1 MSRPR
6 RDPRPPHASPNS
18 PAPLAP
24 AWTSWLAGGLALAIG
39 LGATPFA
46 AGDRDGSELTVALA
60 TLGVAHPTGYALW
73 VLAGHAWVTLLHAL
87 GAGVPWAANTWSV
100 AGAAV
105 ALGCAHALGRRL
117 LAACGVAP
125 RPAALVAALP
135 VLALAANA
143 SFAAGVTVAEVY
155 SWHVGWVLGAALF
168 VASTLDANAARRGDA
183 AWRFAR
189 AAAAG
194 ALLAL
199 GVSHHASAVAAALP
213 FALALAIVFRPRPLE
228 WLGAAAAAALVL
240 ALAWGF
246 VLWRSWHPAP
256 APWPTLGTGVRET
269 WRHVTAAGY
278 RHYIG
283 GFAPSSGDA
292 ALLARDVWPW
302 LVPSVLAAIA
312 WPWIGVGAPRASRFA
327 LSGAT
332 LAMTLLPFGYGVVDP
347 LSYFLAPLALALA
360 LLPAVIAAVAPLRRA
375 GLPLAVLATLVVVAA
390 SWGTP
395 GAIAER
401 NVTFTRA
408 DEFLR
413 EMWSKVPIGRG
424 WVIFDDDI
432 HWRLVQYQQL
442 DGQRRGLVVVEPR
455 VLMDAG
461 ARALFAR
468 RHGVDPLGG
477 AAPPD
482 DAVADRP
489 ETIARFADTV
499 ARALGAAGPDS
510 VVLFRPEVPEIA
522 LLPRPAAAA
531 DTAR

>member
-6 RDPRPPHASPNS
+6 RDARPPRATRRS

-24 AWTSWLAGGLALAIG
+24 AWTSWLAGGLAFAIG
-39 LGATPFA
+39 LGAAPVA
-46 AGDRDGSELTVALA
+46 AGDRDGSELTVMLA
-60 TLGVAHPTGYALW
+60 TLGVAHPTGYAVW
-73 VLAGHAWVTLLHAL
+73 VLAGHAWVTLLRAL
-87 GAGVPWAANTWSV
+87 GAAVPWAANTWSV

-117 LAACGVAP
+117 LAACGVSP

-143 SFAAGVTVAEVY
+143 SFAAGATVAEVY
-155 SWHVGWVLGAALF
+155 SWHVAWVLGGALF
-168 VASTLDANAARRGDA
+168 VASTLDAGEPRRGDA
-183 AWRFAR
+183 AWRLTR

-199 GVSHHASAVAAALP
+199 GLSHHASAVAAALP
-213 FALALAIVFRPRPLE
+213 YAVALALVLRPRPLE
-228 WLGAAAAAALVL
+228 WLAAAGAAALVL

-246 VLWRSWHPAP
+246 VLWRSHHPTP
-256 APWPTLGTGVRET
+256 APWPTLGPGALET

-278 RHYIG
+278 RHYVG
-283 GFAPSSGDA
+283 GFAPSSEDA
-292 ALLARDVWPW
+292 AFLARDVWPW

-312 WPWIGVGAPRASRFA
+312 WPWLGRGASRASRFA
-327 LSGAT
+327 LAGAA

-347 LSYFLAPLALALA
+347 LPYFFAPLSLALT
-360 LLPAVIAAVAPLRRA
+360 LLPAVIAAFAPLRRA
-375 GLPLAVLATLVVVAA
+375 GLPLAVLVAVVVIAV

-395 GAIAER
+395 GAIADR

-413 EMWSKVPIGRG
+413 DMWSKVPIGRG

-442 DGQRRGLVVVEPR
+442 DGERRALVVVEPR

-461 ARALFAR
+461 ARALFQH

-489 ETIARFADTV
+489 EQIARFADAV
-499 ARALGAAGPDS
+499 ARALGESGPDS